1 MKFHAHNAKV
11 TVAMATD
18 SLVLGAENIFSDFM
32 LACLSSYLGV
42 ILDCSRS
49 ISFENISITKVSTFL
64 RHSVLPIL
72 LIFPLVKESFHSFHL
87 LCVLLC
93 VLS

>member
-11 TVAMATD
+11 PVAMVTD

-42 ILDCSRS
+42 IFDCSRS
-49 ISFENISITKVSTFL
+49 ISFENISITKVSTFFGDT
-64 RHSVLPIL
+64 V
-72 LIFPLVKESFHSFHL
+72 
-87 LCVLLC
+87 
-93 VLS
+93 